1 MSAGDRNPFYGIK
14 TDLIF
19 DLSDLKFKRREKSFL
34 PDNEVAVFTQCG
46 AQDYRFTFSKMRM
59 DEKIEFLN
67 LTVAEFNM
75 PHINQM
81 LDAYAKKYGFSVEW
95 NLNALTIDEKKYNNI
110 KETLE

>member
-1 MSAGDRNPFYGIK
+1 MSAGNRNPFYGIE

-19 DLSDLKFKRREKSFL
+19 DLDDLRFKHREKSFL

-46 AQDYRFTFSKMRM
+46 VQDYRFIFSKMKK

-67 LTVAEFNM
+67 LSVVESKM
-75 PHINQM
+75 PYVNQI
-81 LDAYAKKYGFSVEW
+81 LDAYAKKYGFSVKW
-95 NLNALTIDEKKYNNI
+95 NLNALTIDEKKYNEI